1 MKEKAYEIAINPKCD
16 GYQGGLASME
26 YKNFDKKTGLRA
38 SVNEQLAQELHKQV
52 IKKLKRKKVYG
63 RFKDNIWA
71 TDLAKMRSLSCFN
84 CGVKYLLCVI
94 DLHQM
99 WVG

>member
-1 MKEKAYEIAINPKCD
+1 MKEKAHEIAINPKYD

-52 IKKLKRKKVYG
+52 IKKL
-63 RFKDNIWA
+63 
-71 TDLAKMRSLSCFN
+71 
-84 CGVKYLLCVI
+84 
-94 DLHQM
+94 
-99 WVG
+99 